1 MMVFETERLYV
12 SRWKKDDVESL
23 YQLYNDDAIKEFIL
37 PNLTMEET
45 VHIFEDQLKNYEND
59 FPFGRY
65 FIFEKMTSGMI
76 GLFLIKRHE
85 NDAVVEIG
93 YSLKKDR
100 WANGFATEIVKESL
114 YWLVSMKRFSTIVGI
129 TEPDNINSQNVLLKC
144 GFTREDNFIE
154 DQKEMS
160 LFELPI

>member
-1 MMVFETERLYV
+1 MVFETERLYV
-12 SRWKKDDVESL
+12 SRWKEDDVEAL

-45 VHIFEDQLKNYEND
+45 IHIFDEQLKNYEKD

-65 FIFEKMTSGMI
+65 FIVEKLTNEMI
-76 GLFLIKRHE
+76 GLFLVKRNE
-85 NDAVVEIG
+85 DDACIEIG

-100 WANGFATEIVKESL
+100 WTNGFATEIVKESL
-114 YWLVSMKRFSTIVGI
+114 NWLAAMKKFTTIVGV
-129 TEPDNINSQNVLLKC
+129 TEISNINSQNVLLKC
-144 GFTREDNFIE
+144 GFIREDNFIE
-154 DQKEMS
+154 DHKEMS